1 MNKLIS
7 YASLLSLLFVHT
19 SSSSLTSAGTKIG
32 PTAQGLAQPQED
44 QRRKRFEKAKG
55 LLVARNVPFDPEIM
69 LTPHWRKTLKSTFE
83 QMPELMQMRRSNRL
97 KGGVEMAHT
106 LYLPEKV
113 RLEGD
118 TVILVRNLIFEGN
131 DAVIRGPFNIYVF
144 PIDQSGVLG
153 TSFEVA
159 LARERGDSGVR
170 FVKVGGSSNR
180 RLPVLPVIR
189 GGTITTDTSGLPGSS
204 AQTNKAGMA
213 RGAARIIKAGFLQ
226 GPPPQDGA
234 YGGDGAWGEEGG
246 VGTTG
251 TTGTTGSNGTCGSTS
266 SVNGGGGGVGGV
278 GGLGQPGTAGI
289 AGGNGGD
296 AGFIEFDIPDTP
308 TGNYVFSAL
317 GGRGGIGGNGGRGG
331 KGGTGGRGGSGGVG
345 ANCACNLG
353 GVGAG
358 GPGGPGGTGGPGGVG
373 GPGGSGGGG
382 GKGGN
387 ITVSYPK
394 NCGTDYISTFAS
406 AGTGREGSPGGPP
419 GTRGDGGPGG
429 SGGLSGGATGPNC
442 PLPGWNGADGATGS
456 NGTTGTSSGAKGANG
471 SNGTVNG
478 TVTLVDRATCDMQ
491 VCDYP
496 FQFSMC
502 KCCCIDGSGF
512 CNGSPILIDISGDG
526 FALTMAEMGVDFDL
540 NGDGMPERRAWTT
553 ASSDDAWLALD
564 RNGNGTIDDGTELFG
579 NYTPQPPADKEKN
592 GFLALA
598 EYDKAAHGGNADG
611 AIDNR
616 DTIFSRLRLWQDRNH
631 NGVSEDSELLTLP
644 ALGVEKL
651 ALDYKL
657 SKQVD
662 QYGNLFRYRAKVND
676 AKQQQVG
683 RWAWD
688 VFLVAAQ

>member
-1 MNKLIS
+1 MNKLIA
-7 YASLLSLLFVHT
+7 YASLLLLLFVDT
-19 SSSSLTSAGTKIG
+19 SFSSFTPSGTIG
-32 PTAQGLAQPQED
+32 PERQEHARPQED
-44 QRRKRFEKAKG
+44 QRRKNFEKAKS
-55 LLVARNVPFDPEIM
+55 LLVARNVPFDPEMM

-83 QMPELMQMRRSNRL
+83 QMPELKQMRRGSRL
-97 KGGVEMAHT
+97 KGGVEVAHT

-159 LARERGDSGVR
+159 LERERRESGVR
-170 FVKVGGSSNR
+170 FVKAGWSSNR

-189 GGTITTDTSGLPGSS
+189 GGTITIDTSGLPGPS
-204 AQTNKAGMA
+204 ARANKGAMA
-213 RGAARIIKAGFLQ
+213 RDRARIIKAGFFQ
-226 GPPPQDGA
+226 GPPPADGA
-234 YGGDGAWGEEGG
+234 YGGDRDSGAEGAA
-246 VGTTG
+246 GTTGDTG
-251 TTGTTGSNGTCGSTS
+251 TTGGNGTCGNNST
-266 SVNGGGGGVGGV
+266 VHGAAGGGGGTGGP
-278 GGLGQPGTAGI
+278 GQPGSPGI

-296 AGFIEFDIPDTP
+296 AGFIDFDIPDTP

-317 GGRGGIGGNGGRGG
+317 GGRGGIGGNGGQGG
-331 KGGTGGRGGSGGVG
+331 KGGTGGTGGRGGEG
-345 ANCACNLG
+345 ANCACSLG

-358 GPGGPGGTGGPGGVG
+358 GPGGPGGAGGQGGVG
-373 GPGGSGGGG
+373 GVGGGGGSG

-394 NCGTDYISTFAS
+394 NCGTGYISTFAG

-419 GTRGDGGPGG
+419 GVRGDGGPGG

-442 PLPGWNGADGATGS
+442 PAPGWNGANGATGP
-456 NGTTGTSSGAKGANG
+456 NGTPGTSSGATGTNG
-471 SNGTVNG
+471 SDGTVNG
-478 TVTLVDRATCDMQ
+478 IVKLNERATCDMQ

-496 FQFSMC
+496 FQFNMC
-502 KCCCIDGSGF
+502 QCCCIDSSGF
-512 CNGSPILIDISGDG
+512 CNGSPILIDVSGDG
-526 FALTMAEMGVDFDL
+526 FALTMAQMGVDFDL
-540 NGDGMPERRAWTT
+540 NGDGTLERRAWTT
-553 ASSDDAWLALD
+553 AASDDAWLALD

-579 NYTPQPPADKEKN
+579 NYTPQPAADKEKN

-598 EYDKAAHGGNADG
+598 EYDKSANGGNADG
-611 AIDNR
+611 AIDKR

-631 NGVSEDSELLTLP
+631 NGVSEDFELLTLP
-644 ALGVEKL
+644 ALGVDSL

-657 SKQVD
+657 SRQVD
-662 QYGNLFRYRAKVND
+662 QYGNQFRYRAKVDD
-676 AKQQQVG
+676 AKQQRIG